1 MAEFTDPG
9 TVLVELADE
18 VLVVCPACS
27 GRASIKVWP
36 PRDPVAD
43 AGDARLIGVMFRPR
57 RLVCSVCSRHEDWA
71 GSSVSVGDD
80 ADPWFRYPLWL
91 RTSVRGHTLWAWNER
106 HVDLVADVVAARQR
120 KRPRTISRS
129 TTLVNELPK
138 WMKSRDSRDAVLAG
152 ISRLR
157 DRLTSTKAADGPTS

>member
-1 MAEFTDPG
+1 VAEFTDPG

-27 GRASIKVWP
+27 NRASITVWP
-36 PRDPVAD
+36 PRGAVVD
-43 AGDARLIGVMFRPR
+43 AGDERLIGVMFRPR
-57 RLVCSVCSRHEDWA
+57 RLVCSVCSRHEDWT

-91 RTSVRGHTLWAWNER
+91 RTSVRGHTLWAWNDR
-106 HVDLVADVVAARQR
+106 HLDLVADVVAARQR
-120 KRPRTISRS
+120 KRPKTASPT
-129 TTLVNELPK
+129 TTLANALPK
-138 WMKSRDSRDAVLAG
+138 WMKAGDSRDVVLAG

-157 DRLTSTKAADGPTS
+157 QRLASTNGADGPSG